1 MKKVIIILFVFML
14 FSSCTPKPEQI
25 QPYVEQ
31 TLADWPTQ
39 TAYPTQTA
47 NPTNTPYPTYT
58 ALPTYTKMPTTTPV
72 VKIVTATSTATPIY
86 TPTNTLPPTATAT
99 ITPTADP
106 LKQSRGDGIYLVG
119 VEIAPG
125 VWDSNGT
132 GDSCYWEVSTATG
145 DIISNHFG
153 AAGGTAYVPPTA
165 FQVWFSDCGIWTW
178 LQD

>member
-1 MKKVIIILFVFML
+1 MNRIVSIIIVLFL
-14 FSSCTPKPEQI
+14 IAGCTPKPEQI

-31 TLADWPTQ
+31 TLSEWPTQ
-39 TAYPTQTA
+39 TAYPTYTA

-58 ALPTYTKMPTTTPV
+58 AFPTYTKMPTATPV
-72 VKIVTATSTATPIY
+72 IKIVTATYTATPIY

-99 ITPTADP
+99 LTPTADP

-132 GDSCYWEVSTATG
+132 GDSCYWEVSTASG
-145 DIISNHFG
+145 DIINNHFG
-153 AAGGTAYVPPTA
+153 LAGGTAYIPPTA
-165 FQVWFSDCGIWTW
+165 FQVMFQDCGTWTW
-178 LQD
+178 LQN

>member
-1 MKKVIIILFVFML
+1 MKKLFLILIVL
-14 FSSCTPKPEQI
+14 FLIASCTPKPEQI
-25 QPYVEQ
+25 QPYLEQ
-31 TLADWPTQ
+31 TLSQWPTQ

-72 VKIVTATSTATPIY
+72 IKIVTATSTSTPVY
-86 TPTNTLPPTATAT
+86 TPTETLPPTATPT
-99 ITPTADP
+99 ITPTADL
-106 LKQSRGDGIYLVG
+106 LKQPKGDGFYIVG

-145 DIISNHFG
+145 DIINNHFG
-153 AAGGTAYVPPTA
+153 LAGGTAYVPATA
-165 FQVWFSDCGIWTW
+165 FQVRFSDCGTWTW
-178 LQD
+178 LQN